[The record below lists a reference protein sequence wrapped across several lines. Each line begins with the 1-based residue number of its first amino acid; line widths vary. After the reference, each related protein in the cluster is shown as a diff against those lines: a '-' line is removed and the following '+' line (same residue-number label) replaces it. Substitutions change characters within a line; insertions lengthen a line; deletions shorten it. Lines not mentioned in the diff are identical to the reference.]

1 MLTASD
7 DPPCYL
13 RTHLGLHDLRL
24 LRDALLAEQV
34 GDEVLGGRPA
44 LLAGDGLASP
54 GNTSCKKE
62 DKERLETLE
71 RLHTDGTNL
80 TL

>member
-1 MLTASD
+1 M
-7 DPPCYL
+7 
-13 RTHLGLHDLRL
+13 GLHDLRL

-44 LLAGDGLASP
+44 LLAGDTLPSP
-54 GNTSCKKE
+54 GHTGSKQE
-62 DKERLETLE
+62 DQEGLERLE

>member
-1 MLTASD
+1 M
-7 DPPCYL
+7 
-13 RTHLGLHDLRL
+13 GLHDLRL

-54 GNTSCKKE
+54 GHTTSKQE
-62 DKERLETLE
+62 DQQRLERLE
-71 RLHTDGTNL
+71 RLHTDGTDL